1 MNKQLLK
8 DLPELLEAGIIN
20 PETAQKITA
29 YYQFKK
35 ESAPSVLNLVLGIMG
50 TLLAG
55 GGLLLIVA
63 HNWDELPKL
72 YKTVLSF
79 LPLVIAQLF
88 CAYTIARKY
97 DNPAWK
103 ECSSA
108 FLFFAIGASIAL
120 ISQIYQMGGSLS
132 GFLLTWIFLSLPLV
146 YLFSSSVIALLCVAG
161 ATWYATL
168 LGYESGYN
176 GVPYMYAVI
185 MLLLLPHYYRLYT
198 TRPDGNF
205 LNLLNWSGVISITI
219 ILGAFVNNPDDLY
232 ALVFLLY
239 CTLFCIFYFIGRTP
253 FFENRKLMF
262 NPFLVTGMLGI
273 LIVLLFWSYHFL
285 WERSVSNRQMNILS
299 GDLLVVLLPVALLLA
314 LYLAWKYIL
323 SVKKGRL
330 PDPTGFSFIIFFL
343 LLLLLNGRLQFAG
356 IFMMNAWII
365 LLGLYFIQKGSA
377 ENHLGILNFGLIILV
392 ALALCRFFDEHIP
405 FIWRGVFFIGTGAGF
420 FITNYAMLRK
430 RKKTTNEQ

>member
-8 DLPELLEAGIIN
+8 DLPELLEAGIIT
-20 PETAQKITA
+20 PETARKITA

-35 ESAPSVLNLVLGIMG
+35 ESAPSVLNLVLGILG

-79 LPLVIAQLF
+79 LPLVIAQVL

-97 DNPAWK
+97 NNQAWK

-120 ISQIYQMGGSLS
+120 ISQLYQVSGSLS
-132 GFLLTWIFLSLPLV
+132 GFLLTWIFLSLPLA

-161 ATWYATL
+161 ITWYAAL
-168 LGYESGYN
+168 LGYEGRNDS
-176 GVPYMYAVI
+176 VPYMYAIV
-185 MLLLLPHYYRLYT
+185 MLLLLPHYYHLYK
-198 TRPDGNF
+198 TRPGGNF
-205 LNLLNWSGVISITI
+205 FNLLNWAVVVSITI
-219 ILGAFVNNPDDLY
+219 ILGAFVNNPDELY

-239 CTLFCIFYFIGRTP
+239 CILFGIFYFIGRSP
-253 FFENRKLMF
+253 FFESRKLIF
-262 NPFLVTGMLGI
+262 NPFLLAGMLGI
-273 LIVLLFWSYHFL
+273 LIIFLFWSYHFL
-285 WERSVSNRQMNILS
+285 WERSIASEHPGILK
-299 GDLLVVLLPVALLLA
+299 GDLLIFLLPVALVIA
-314 LYLAWKYIL
+314 LYLAWKYL
-323 SVKKGRL
+323 ASVKGRL
-330 PDPTGFSFIIFFL
+330 PDPTGFSFIMFL
-343 LLLLLNGRLQFAG
+343 LLLLVFNGRLQPVG

-365 LLGLYFIQKGSA
+365 LLGLYFIQKGAA

-392 ALALCRFFDEHIP
+392 GLALCRFFDEHIP
-405 FIWRGVFFIGTGAGF
+405 FVWRGIFFIGAGAGF
-420 FITNYAMLRK
+420 FITNYTMLRK
-430 RKKTTNEQ
+430 RKQFKNEE